1 MVRVPLSRRHIPN
14 VLMWLHN
21 KKGNYSMRSGYHIAR
36 VIIKE
41 GCGLMESLGGGGKE
55 KGLVWPKLWRCHLPN
70 KIKVFGWRVCQDIL
84 PTKENLFS

>member
-21 KKGNYSMRSGYHIAR
+21 KKGNYSVRSGYHIAR

-41 GCGLMESLGGGGKE
+41 GWTDGELGGGGGEGKRF
-55 KGLVWPKLWRCHLPN
+55 GLA
-70 KIKVFGWRVCQDIL
+70 KIMEMSFA
-84 PTKENLFS
+84 E

>member
-41 GCGLMESLGGGGKE
+41 GCGLMESSGGGGEGKRF
-55 KGLVWPKLWRCHLPN
+55 GLA
-70 KIKVFGWRVCQDIL
+70 KIMEMSFA
-84 PTKENLFS
+84 E